1 MNDIINAKK
10 FYLNSIKLDEKSY
23 KKTLIYYLGY
33 VATKDSKIQKWIAL
47 ILDSLFSAKWMVTLK
62 KLIKIIIKC

>member
-10 FYLNSIKLDEKSY
+10 FHLNSIKLDEKSY

>member
-47 ILDSLFSAKWMVTLK
+47 ILDSLFSAKWMITLK